1 MRTCNPRTACLMH
14 WAAGNRGRFRH
25 SRSPRRPPVLLMTVV
40 AAFLVLK
47 DAGVEAR
54 ERAWLPPMVARVD
67 LHCLG
72 MRVRWAG
79 RRLLLLTRFPALHR
93 TTPSPAQGSSTAL
106 YPTRNCA
113 SFAAVSAMLS
123 CASNCCVQVLGPVRD
138 GEFVMRGDGRCG
150 VGAGNG

>member
-54 ERAWLPPMVARVD
+54 ERAWLPPMVARV
-67 LHCLG
+67 
-72 MRVRWAG
+72 RNE
-79 RRLLLLTRFPALHR
+79 LTAIKNAHVQARHASALAP
-93 TTPSPAQGSSTAL
+93 TQSSSLT
-106 YPTRNCA
+106 
-113 SFAAVSAMLS
+113 
-123 CASNCCVQVLGPVRD
+123 
-138 GEFVMRGDGRCG
+138 
-150 VGAGNG
+150 